1 MKVAKKRWGEVTIKK
16 QGERKN
22 IFDKTKS
29 FSIIKTNYKYTIE
42 ELKEIF
48 EMVVELTEKYKFQE
62 MKEILSKLEDER
74 NEKTYNSND

>member
-1 MKVAKKRWGEVTIKK
+1 MKKRWGEVTIKK

-29 FSIIKTNYKYTIE
+29 FSIIKTNYEYTIE

-48 EMVVELTEKYKFQE
+48 ELVIELTEKYKFRE
-62 MKEILSKLEDER
+62 MKEIFNKLEDEKNGR
-74 NEKTYNSND
+74 